1 MFLRFQ
7 GHRMDFR
14 DTRSTSWLR
23 NGPRVGAW
31 NNSPNE
37 NSVETCP
44 DRSYELVS
52 IRISFGDLVQP
63 PFWDHFGLLHVSPFS
78 GTQDGFQGHT
88 ILFRVWRYEWLRSH
102 TACVRSKVNL
112 EVLSGIRPIDNSKH
126 FMLFPSL
133 DANYS
138 LLNTIVYKIG
148 LVTNQQISDI
158 VLIQVNTIEYARQK
172 SVYDQSPNAK
182 TFDIGSDGL
191 CLWYKV
197 IFEDVGLVLW
207 SILGCFRSIANR
219 SYVSLFFWKTGTHS
233 FATQSSNFVRITIVV
248 VKSIVTTFAIMIV
261 SLSETWFQSHS
272 ATIDVVT
279 ACSPA
284 AGFHLMCPWKAWF
297 QGHKTTKPCF
307 LDG

>member
-14 DTRSTSWLR
+14 DTRSTSWVR

-133 DANYS
+133 GA
-138 LLNTIVYKIG
+138 
-148 LVTNQQISDI
+148 
-158 VLIQVNTIEYARQK
+158 
-172 SVYDQSPNAK
+172 
-182 TFDIGSDGL
+182 
-191 CLWYKV
+191 
-197 IFEDVGLVLW
+197 
-207 SILGCFRSIANR
+207 
-219 SYVSLFFWKTGTHS
+219 HS
-233 FATQSSNFVRITIVV
+233 FATQSSNFVRMTIVV

-261 SLSETWFQSHS
+261 GLSETWFQSHS